1 MVNTAGL
8 RLDQAPPIHL
18 PLRLLLTAP
27 WFAVAAAV
35 LLMVSGGEALA
46 SRWTPAALAMTH
58 LIVIGFLGQAMC
70 GALLQMLPVIA
81 GAPVPGVHWV
91 ATLVHLALGAG
102 AALLA
107 AGLLGG
113 GPWPLALGAGG
124 ATLGFAVFL
133 AALTVALTR
142 AQGAP
147 ATLLALRLAAF
158 SLAVTVIIGA
168 TLASALLGW
177 TALPGLPAWI
187 DLHLAWGL
195 FGWVGLL
202 ILGVAYQVVPMF
214 HITPAYPATLAR
226 WLAPV
231 LFAALVIAGLGT
243 LTDLGGIVRLAQ
255 GAIALG
261 FGAFAL
267 VTLDL
272 QRRRSRPRRDATLLH
287 WWSAMASA
295 IAAAFAWG
303 LGAPDTLVGV
313 LLLVGVGVGLP
324 SGMLLKIVPFLCW
337 FHLQQRQVSAGRFE
351 VRVPHM
357 HGFLPARLARWQWAL
372 HLGALTTLAAAC
384 AEPRL
389 APALAPTGGLLL
401 ALASLLLAGLLLT
414 SAWRYRGIR
423 KSLEGPVPLDLGP
436 GVRARRY

>member
-35 LLMVSGGEALA
+35 LLMVSGDQVLA
-46 SRWTPAALAMTH
+46 SRWTPAALAVTH
-58 LIVIGFLGQAMC
+58 LITVGFLGQAIC

-91 ATLVHLALGAG
+91 GAVVHVALAAG
-102 AALLA
+102 SALLA
-107 AGLLGG
+107 AGFLGG
-113 GPWPLALGAGG
+113 GPWLLGLGAGC

-133 AALTVALTR
+133 AAAATALTR

-147 ATLLALRLAAF
+147 ATVGALRMAAF
-158 SLAVTVIIGA
+158 SLAPTVLIGA
-168 TLASALLGW
+168 GLASVLVGW
-177 TALPGLPAWI
+177 TTLPGFPAWV

-214 HITPAYPATLAR
+214 HVTPGYPATLTR
-226 WLAPV
+226 WLAPALLV
-231 LFAALVIAGLGT
+231 ALVIASLGT
-243 LTDLGGIVRLAQ
+243 LSGLEPVVWLAE
-255 GAIALG
+255 GAIAVG
-261 FGAFAL
+261 FGVFAL

-272 QRRRSRPRRDATLLH
+272 HRRRSRARRDANLLH
-287 WWSAMASA
+287 WWSALGAA
-295 IAAAFAWG
+295 IAAACAWG
-303 LGAPDTLVGV
+303 VGAPDTLIGV
-313 LLLVGVGVGLP
+313 LLLVGVGIGLP
-324 SGMLLKIVPFLCW
+324 SGMLFKIVPFLCW

-357 HGFLPARLARWQWAL
+357 HGFLPERPSRWQWGLQLAAL
-372 HLGALTTLAAAC
+372 ATLSGACFDPRLAAA
-384 AEPRL
+384 
-389 APALAPTGGLLL
+389 GGALL
-401 ALASLLLAGLLLT
+401 ALATLLLAGLLLT
-414 SAWRYRGIR
+414 AAWRYRQTSR
-423 KSLEGPVPLDLGP
+423 ALERSSPLDSHLGSQP
-436 GVRARRY
+436 GST

>member
-27 WFAVAAAV
+27 WFVVAAAV
-35 LLMVSGGEALA
+35 LLMVSGDQALA
-46 SRWTPAALAMTH
+46 SRWTPAALAVTH
-58 LIVIGFLGQAMC
+58 LITVGFLGQAMC

-81 GAPVPGVHWV
+81 GAPVPGVRWV
-91 ATLVHLALGAG
+91 AAVVHVALGAG

-107 AGLLGG
+107 AGFLGG
-113 GPWPLALGAGG
+113 GPWPLGLGAGC
-124 ATLGFAVFL
+124 AALGFAVFL
-133 AALTVALTR
+133 AAAGAALTR

-147 ATLLALRLAAF
+147 ASVCALRMAAF
-158 SLAVTVIIGA
+158 SLAPTVIMGA
-168 TLASALLGW
+168 GLASVLLGW
-177 TALPGLPAWI
+177 AVLPGFPAWV

-214 HITPAYPATLAR
+214 HVAPGYPAALTR

-231 LFAALVIAGLGT
+231 LLAALVICSLGT
-243 LTDLGGIVRLAQ
+243 LSGLGRVVWLAQ

-272 QRRRSRPRRDATLLH
+272 HRRRSRPRRDANLLH
-287 WWSAMASA
+287 WWSAMGAG
-295 IAAAFAWG
+295 IVAACAWG
-303 LGAPDTLVGV
+303 IGAPEALTGV
-313 LLLVGVGVGLP
+313 LLLVGVGVGLT
-324 SGMLLKIVPFLCW
+324 SGMLFKIVPFLCW
-337 FHLQQRQVSAGRFE
+337 FHLQQRQVSVGRFE

-357 HGFLPARLARWQWAL
+357 HGFLPERPSRWQWRLQLA
-372 HLGALTTLAAAC
+372 ALTTLSIAC
-384 AEPRL
+384 LEPRL
-389 APALAPTGGLLL
+389 AAAGGVLL
-401 ALASLLLAGLLLT
+401 ALAALMLAGLLLT
-414 SAWRYRGIR
+414 AAWRYRQTSR
-423 KSLEGPVPLDLGP
+423 ALDRPPPLDPRLGP
-436 GVRARRY
+436 QPRAT